1 MLICVES
8 RWPRPRRLPDCSTD
22 VRPANAGTHW
32 VQWAPVFT
40 GVTRGAKAA
49 RLHNLTTVICALE
62 GLSVLL
68 RVTKLF
74 TCAVLVAATAACS
87 TGSSPAARNAPSG
100 AGGGLGARAVLLG
113 RLAELQALAGR
124 APVDIASEKLFEARV
139 RVQATVNE
147 LGLHDD
153 PDWKILDE
161 SIGTVLA
168 HQQALRDVA
177 SATARLEAADS
188 MNMELTEL
196 LVVAYREQRGHA
208 REMAVAI
215 TLGMMTQRL
224 MKNIESMR
232 VATPGPE
239 GLFIVGKDASS
250 LRDMAGALLK
260 GGFGLKPAKGEARAV
275 LQQLQDSLAKMSD
288 DVALIMDK
296 VQLRAD
302 VEEAHARLLQS
313 NANLIRNTGLLFQR

>member
-1 MLICVES
+1 M
-8 RWPRPRRLPDCSTD
+8 
-22 VRPANAGTHW
+22 
-32 VQWAPVFT
+32 
-40 GVTRGAKAA
+40 
-49 RLHNLTTVICALE
+49 CALE

-68 RVTKLF
+68 RISKLL
-74 TCAVLVAATAACS
+74 TCAVLVAAMAACS
-87 TGSSPAARNAPSG
+87 TGSSPAARDAPSG
-100 AGGGLGARAVLLG
+100 AGAGLEARAVLLG

-124 APVDIASEKLFEARV
+124 PPVDIASGKLFEARV
-139 RVQATVNE
+139 RAQAAVNE

-153 PDWKILDE
+153 PDWKTVEE

-168 HQQALRDVA
+168 HQQALRDVV
-177 SATARLEAADS
+177 SATARLEAADR

-215 TLGMMTQRL
+215 TFGMMAQRL

-239 GLFIVGKDASS
+239 GLFMVGKDASS
-250 LRDMAGALLK
+250 LRDIVGTLLK
-260 GGFGLKPAKGEARAV
+260 GEFGLQPAKGEARAV

>member
-1 MLICVES
+1 M
-8 RWPRPRRLPDCSTD
+8 
-22 VRPANAGTHW
+22 
-32 VQWAPVFT
+32 
-40 GVTRGAKAA
+40 
-49 RLHNLTTVICALE
+49 CALE

-74 TCAVLVAATAACS
+74 TCAVLIAAMAACS
-87 TGSSPAARNAPSG
+87 TGSSPAVGDAPSG
-100 AGGGLGARAVLLG
+100 AGGALGARAVLLG

-124 APVDIASEKLFEARV
+124 APVDIASGKLFEARV
-139 RVQATVNE
+139 RAQATVNE

-168 HQQALRDVA
+168 HQQSLREVA

-275 LQQLQDSLAKMSD
+275 LQQLQDALAKMSD
-288 DVALIMDK
+288 DVSLIMDK
-296 VQLRAD
+296 VQVRAD

>member
-1 MLICVES
+1 M
-8 RWPRPRRLPDCSTD
+8 
-22 VRPANAGTHW
+22 
-32 VQWAPVFT
+32 
-40 GVTRGAKAA
+40 
-49 RLHNLTTVICALE
+49 HNLTTVMCALE
-62 GLSVLL
+62 GLSVRL
-68 RVTKLF
+68 RISKLF
-74 TCAVLVAATAACS
+74 TCAVLVAAMTACS
-87 TGSSPAARNAPSG
+87 TGSSPAARDAPSG
-100 AGGGLGARAVLLG
+100 AGAGLGARAVLLG
-113 RLAELQALAGR
+113 SLAELQALAGR
-124 APVDIASEKLFEARV
+124 PPLDIASGKLLEARV
-139 RVQATVNE
+139 RAQAAANE

-153 PDWKILDE
+153 PDWKTVEE

-177 SATARLEAADS
+177 SATARLEAADR

-215 TLGMMTQRL
+215 TFGMMAQRL

-239 GLFIVGKDASS
+239 GLFMVGKDASS
-250 LRDMAGALLK
+250 LRDIVGTLLK
-260 GGFGLKPAKGEARAV
+260 GEFGLQPAKGEARAV
-275 LQQLQDSLAKMSD
+275 LQQLQDSLAKMGD
-288 DVALIMDK
+288 DVSLIMDK

-313 NANLIRNTGLLFQR
+313 NANLIRNTGLLFER